1 MRKVLFLLFMT
12 LLLSSCKVREK
23 IVEVPIPQIKTEIK
37 YIDKVKY
44 DSIYLKDSIYII
56 QKGDTIYNNKVAYRY
71 KYKYLKDT
79 ITVNKT
85 DTITK
90 LQKVTEI
97 KVKNQLNTVQKVLI
111 YIGLFSLLIFIII
124 IYRRLKNDR
133 FTY

>member
-1 MRKVLFLLFMT
+1 MRKILFLLFMT
-12 LLLSSCKVREK
+12 LLLGSCKVKEK

-44 DSIYLKDSIYII
+44 DSIYLKDSVYII

-79 ITVNKT
+79 ITINKA
-85 DTITK
+85 DTITR

-97 KVKNQLNTVQKVLI
+97 KVQNQLNIVQKVLI
-111 YIGLFSLLIFIII
+111 YIGLFSILLFLIIL
-124 IYRRLKNDR
+124 YKH
-133 FTY
+133 FKK

>member
-1 MRKVLFLLFMT
+1 MRKILFLLFMI
-12 LLLSSCKVREK
+12 LLLGSCKVKEK

-44 DSIYLKDSIYII
+44 DSIYLKDSVYII
-56 QKGDTIYNNKVAYRY
+56 QKGDTIYNTKVAYRY

-79 ITVNKT
+79 VTVNKT

-97 KVKNQLNTVQKVLI
+97 KVQNQLNVIQKVLI
-111 YIGLFSLLIFIII
+111 YIGLFSLLMFIII
-124 IYRRLKNDR
+124 IYKH
-133 FTY
+133 FKK

>member
-1 MRKVLFLLFMT
+1 MRKILFLLFMT
-12 LLLSSCKVREK
+12 LLLGSCKVKEK

-44 DSIYLKDSIYII
+44 DSIYLKDSVYIV

-71 KYKYLKDT
+71 RYKYLKDT
-79 ITVNKT
+79 IIVNKT

-97 KVKNQLNTVQKVLI
+97 KVQNQLNVVQKVLM
-111 YIGLFSLLIFIII
+111 YIGLFSILLFLIIL
-124 IYRRLKNDR
+124 YKH
-133 FTY
+133 FKK

>member
-1 MRKVLFLLFMT
+1 MRKILFLLFMT
-12 LLLSSCKVREK
+12 LLLGSCKVKEK
-23 IVEVPIPQIKTEIK
+23 IVEVSIPQIKTEIK

-44 DSIYLKDSIYII
+44 DSIYLKDSVYIV

-111 YIGLFSLLIFIII
+111 YIGLFSILLFLIIL
-124 IYRRLKNDR
+124 YKH
-133 FTY
+133 FKK

>member
-1 MRKVLFLLFMT
+1 MRKILFLLFMT
-12 LLLSSCKVREK
+12 LLLGSCKVKER

-37 YIDKVKY
+37 YIDKVEY
-44 DSIYLKDSIYII
+44 DSIYLKDSVYIV

-79 ITVNKT
+79 ITINKT

-97 KVKNQLNTVQKVLI
+97 KVKNQLNVVQKILM
-111 YIGLFSLLIFIII
+111 YIGLFSLLMFIII
-124 IYRRLKNDR
+124 IYKH
-133 FTY
+133 FKK

>member
-1 MRKVLFLLFMT
+1 MRKILFLLFMI
-12 LLLSSCKVREK
+12 LLLGSCKVKEK

-44 DSIYLKDSIYII
+44 DSIYLKDSVYIV

-79 ITVNKT
+79 VIVNKT

-97 KVKNQLNTVQKVLI
+97 KVQNQLNIVQKVLM
-111 YIGLFSLLIFIII
+111 YIGLFSILLFLII
-124 IYRRLKNDR
+124 IYKY
-133 FTY
+133 FKK

>member
-1 MRKVLFLLFMT
+1 MKKILFLLFMT
-12 LLLSSCKVREK
+12 LLLGSCKVKEK

-44 DSIYLKDSIYII
+44 DSIYLKDSVYII
-56 QKGDTIYNNKVAYRY
+56 QKGDTVYNNKVAYRY

-79 ITVNKT
+79 ITINKA
-85 DTITK
+85 DTITR

-97 KVKNQLNTVQKVLI
+97 KVKNQLNVVQKVLM

-124 IYRRLKNDR
+124 IYKH
-133 FTY
+133 FKK

>member
-1 MRKVLFLLFMT
+1 MRKILFLLFMI
-12 LLLSSCKVREK
+12 LLLSSCKVKEK

-44 DSIYLKDSIYII
+44 DSIYLKDSVYIV

-79 ITVNKT
+79 IT
-85 DTITK
+85 K

-97 KVKNQLNTVQKVLI
+97 KVKNQLNIVQKILI
-111 YIGLFSLLIFIII
+111 YIGLFSLLMFIII
-124 IYRRLKNDR
+124 IYKH
-133 FTY
+133 FKK

>member
-1 MRKVLFLLFMT
+1 MRKILFLLFMT
-12 LLLSSCKVREK
+12 LLLGSCKVKEK

-44 DSIYLKDSIYII
+44 DSIYLKDSIYIV

-90 LQKVTEI
+90 LQKITEI

-111 YIGLFSLLIFIII
+111 YIGLFSILLFLIIL
-124 IYRRLKNDR
+124 YKH
-133 FTY
+133 FKK

>member
-1 MRKVLFLLFMT
+1 MKKILFLLFMT
-12 LLLSSCKVREK
+12 LLLGSCKVKEK

-44 DSIYLKDSIYII
+44 DSIYLKDSVYII

-71 KYKYLKDT
+71 KYKYFKDT
-79 ITVNKT
+79 IIVNKT

-97 KVKNQLNTVQKVLI
+97 KVQNQLNIVQKVLM
-111 YIGLFSLLIFIII
+111 YIGLFSILLFLIIL
-124 IYRRLKNDR
+124 YKY
-133 FTY
+133 FKK

>member
-1 MRKVLFLLFMT
+1 MRKILFLLFII
-12 LLLSSCKVREK
+12 LLLGSCKVKEK

-44 DSIYLKDSIYII
+44 DSIYLKDSVYII

-79 ITVNKT
+79 IIVNET
-85 DTITK
+85 DTIIK

-97 KVKNQLNTVQKVLI
+97 KVKNQLNIVQKVLM
-111 YIGLFSLLIFIII
+111 YIGLFSLLMFIII
-124 IYRRLKNDR
+124 IYKH
-133 FTY
+133 FKK

>member
-1 MRKVLFLLFMT
+1 MRKILFLLFMT
-12 LLLSSCKVREK
+12 LLLCSCKVKEK

-44 DSIYLKDSIYII
+44 DSIYLKDSVYIM
-56 QKGDTIYNNKVAYRY
+56 QKGDTIYNKVAYRY

-79 ITVNKT
+79 ITINKT

-97 KVKNQLNTVQKVLI
+97 KVKNQLNVVQKVLM
-111 YIGLFSLLIFIII
+111 YIGLFSLLMFIII
-124 IYRRLKNDR
+124 IYKH
-133 FTY
+133 FKK

>member
-1 MRKVLFLLFMT
+1 MRKILFLLFMT
-12 LLLSSCKVREK
+12 LLLGSCKVKEK

-44 DSIYLKDSIYII
+44 DSIYLKDSVYII

-79 ITVNKT
+79 IIVNET
-85 DTITK
+85 DTIIK

-97 KVKNQLNTVQKVLI
+97 KVKNQLNVVQKTLM
-111 YIGLFSLLIFIII
+111 YIGLFSLLMFIII
-124 IYRRLKNDR
+124 IYKH
-133 FTY
+133 FKK

>member
-1 MRKVLFLLFMT
+1 MRKILFLLFMT
-12 LLLSSCKVREK
+12 LLLGSCKVKEK

-44 DSIYLKDSIYII
+44 DSIYLKDSVYIV

-79 ITVNKT
+79 VTVNKT
-85 DTITK
+85 DTITR

-97 KVKNQLNTVQKVLI
+97 KVQNQLNIVQKVLM
-111 YIGLFSLLIFIII
+111 YIGLFSILLFLIIL
-124 IYRRLKNDR
+124 YKH
-133 FTY
+133 FKK

>member
-1 MRKVLFLLFMT
+1 MRKILFLLFMT
-12 LLLSSCKVREK
+12 LLLGSCKMKEK

-44 DSIYLKDSIYII
+44 DSIYLKDSVYIV
-56 QKGDTIYNNKVAYRY
+56 QKGDTIYNTKVAYRY

-79 ITVNKT
+79 VIVNKT

-97 KVKNQLNTVQKVLI
+97 KVQNQLNIVQKILM
-111 YIGLFSLLIFIII
+111 YIGLFSLLMFIII
-124 IYRRLKNDR
+124 IYKH
-133 FTY
+133 FKK

>member
-1 MRKVLFLLFMT
+1 MRKILFLLFMT
-12 LLLSSCKVREK
+12 LLLGSCKVKEK

-44 DSIYLKDSIYII
+44 DSIYLKDSVYIV

-85 DTITK
+85 DTITR

-111 YIGLFSLLIFIII
+111 YIGLFSILLFLIIL
-124 IYRRLKNDR
+124 YKH
-133 FTY
+133 FKK

>member
-124 IYRRLKNDR
+124 IYRRFKK
-133 FTY
+133 

>member
-1 MRKVLFLLFMT
+1 MRKILFLLFMT
-12 LLLSSCKVREK
+12 LLLGSCKVKEK

-44 DSIYLKDSIYII
+44 DSIYLKDSVYII
-56 QKGDTIYNNKVAYRY
+56 QKGDTVYNNKVAYRY

-79 ITVNKT
+79 ITINKA
-85 DTITK
+85 DTITR

-97 KVKNQLNTVQKVLI
+97 KVKNQLNVVQKILM

-124 IYRRLKNDR
+124 IYKH
-133 FTY
+133 FKK

>member
-1 MRKVLFLLFMT
+1 MRKILFLLFMT
-12 LLLSSCKVREK
+12 LLLGSCKVKEK
-23 IVEVPIPQIKTEIK
+23 IVEVTIPQIKTEIK

-44 DSIYLKDSIYII
+44 DSIYLKDSVYIV

-97 KVKNQLNTVQKVLI
+97 KVQNQLNIVQKVLM
-111 YIGLFSLLIFIII
+111 YIGLFSILLFLIIL
-124 IYRRLKNDR
+124 YKH
-133 FTY
+133 FKK

>member
-1 MRKVLFLLFMT
+1 MRKILFLLFMT
-12 LLLSSCKVREK
+12 LLLGSCKVKEK

-44 DSIYLKDSIYII
+44 DSIYLKDSVYII

-79 ITVNKT
+79 IIVNKI
-85 DTITK
+85 DTIIK

-97 KVKNQLNTVQKVLI
+97 KVKNQLNVVQKILM
-111 YIGLFSLLIFIII
+111 YIGLFSLLMFIII
-124 IYRRLKNDR
+124 IYKH
-133 FTY
+133 FKK